1 MYMFF
6 MHNFS
11 VYIFNRL
18 GKKYKMKEQLNI
30 DNI

>member
-1 MYMFF
+1 

-18 GKKYKMKEQLNI
+18 GNKYKMKEQLNI